1 MCRVSTNL
9 STMETKTWTLMTVF
23 GNTMSPAKYPPKASW
38 NRSPFRWPPM
48 CPNIQTHLKKKRV
61 IDKSRLPRM
70 VAIMYHDIYG
80 TMCDDPRLELSGM
93 CDIYENAKIV

>member
-1 MCRVSTNL
+1 
-9 STMETKTWTLMTVF
+9 
-23 GNTMSPAKYPPKASW
+23 
-38 NRSPFRWPPM
+38 M

-80 TMCDDPRLELSGM
+80 TMCDDLRLELSGM
-93 CDIYENAKIV
+93 CDIHETANCVSAMTGRNNRFAC